1 MESTAKTVEFIKAIK
16 DNSKRAQLAIY
27 VFWSMI
33 ALYLIAVISGY
44 FEYELLQHIN
54 NGGYITD
61 AEADANDTR
70 QAVVGILQTG
80 LSITAIV
87 VFLNWFRRAYANVR
101 RMGLRTEHAD
111 NMAIW
116 SFVIPIISLFQ
127 PYKIA
132 KEIASKTQLLINRL
146 SAQETAPETTAIG
159 FWWAAFLISNVLGR
173 IATRTI
179 FDDSDS
185 IQDMMN
191 SSLMYLFS
199 DAFDCVAALLTI
211 LMIQQLSKKETEL
224 YHLVHN
230 QTTTTTTPEDNNQAA
245 LVTE

>member
-1 MESTAKTVEFIKAIK
+1 MNTTTTPKRNNIQPNKQ
-16 DNSKRAQLAIY
+16 RAQLAIY
-27 VFWSMI
+27 VFWGII
-33 ALYLIAVISGY
+33 ALSIIAVISGY

-54 NGGYITD
+54 NGGFITD
-61 AEADANDTR
+61 AEANANDTR
-70 QAVVGILQTG
+70 QSVVGILQSG

-87 VFLNWFRRAYANVR
+87 VFLNWFRRAYANVSR
-101 RMGLRTEHAD
+101 LGLRTEHAD

-132 KEIASKTQLLINRL
+132 KEIATKTQVLINRF
-146 SAQETAPETTAIG
+146 SAQETVPPTTAIG
-159 FWWAAFLISNVLGR
+159 FWWAAFIISNVLGR
-173 IATRTI
+173 IAMRTV
-179 FDDSDS
+179 FADANS

-230 QTTTTTTPEDNNQAA
+230 QTTTTTPEDNSPAA